1 MKQLKTIALA
11 LIAFTFVF
19 SSCEEKDISVD
30 GFTYSVNN
38 STTILKPDSAV
49 ASSSD
54 KAIVAYANKG
64 DILFEIYLSSI
75 SVGTYNIPVSKSL
88 KSGVQK
94 IVAESVAPTF
104 NFYYYPS
111 RGYFDGTVGK
121 LIITK
126 SADNKLSGTFD
137 ITAGNDE
144 SNPKVTTVKGAFVN
158 IPIVSRYVL
167 LR

>member
-11 LIAFTFVF
+11 LIALTFVF

-54 KAIVAYANKG
+54 NAIVIYANKG
-64 DILFEIYLSSI
+64 IQQMTIYLSAL
-75 SVGTYNIPVSKSL
+75 SVGTYIIPEKSIIV
-88 KSGVQK
+88 GQQK
-94 IVAESVAPTF
+94 TVAKSVAPTF
-104 NFYYYPS
+104 RFYYYPT
-111 RGYFDGTVGK
+111 RGYFEGTKGT

-144 SNPKVTTVKGAFVN
+144 SNPKVTSVKGAFIN
-158 IPIVSRYVL
+158 IPIVSRYL
-167 LR
+167 FF

>member
-11 LIAFTFVF
+11 LIAFTFVL
-19 SSCEEKDISVD
+19 SSCEDKDISVD

-54 KAIVAYANKG
+54 KAIVIYANKG
-64 DILFEIYLSSI
+64 IQQMTIYLSSL
-75 SVGTYNIPVSKSL
+75 SVGTYIIPERSL
-88 KSGVQK
+88 KVGPQK
-94 IVAESVAPTF
+94 IVAEKGAPTLS
-104 NFYYYPS
+104 FYYYPTG
-111 RGYFDGTVGK
+111 GYFAGTKGT

-144 SNPKVTTVKGAFVN
+144 SNPKVTSVKGAFIN
-158 IPIVSRYVL
+158 IPIVSRYL
-167 LR
+167 IFD